1 VLTTINNF
9 PKLNLCSSLSKTKLS
24 NRSGVVSMLSCLK
37 STHAF
42 KQEFYFRLEL
52 TILTFKLTH
61 ITFDYGT
68 CSLHLG
74 LGQLKDRM
82 VKSSTMSRDLCST
95 IILEFL
101 ASFFRIKLRNSF
113 VWPSQVSQY
122 VVFMDPHW
130 GNNGVIPFC
139 LPTTKAYMEFIG
151 REKARAYLQCIYCKV
166 KQWIEREL
174 SYTIKSRCTY
184 VWIYDGY
191 IWWLILILLCSLK
204 IYLSFET

>member
-1 VLTTINNF
+1 
-9 PKLNLCSSLSKTKLS
+9 
-24 NRSGVVSMLSCLK
+24 MLSCLK

-95 IILEFL
+95 IILEFF
-101 ASFFRIKLRNSF
+101 SKFFQNKTQKFLCMTLSSLSICSIYGSSLR
-113 VWPSQVSQY
+113 
-122 VVFMDPHW
+122 
-130 GNNGVIPFC
+130 
-139 LPTTKAYMEFIG
+139 
-151 REKARAYLQCIYCKV
+151 
-166 KQWIEREL
+166 
-174 SYTIKSRCTY
+174 
-184 VWIYDGY
+184 
-191 IWWLILILLCSLK
+191 
-204 IYLSFET
+204 